1 MSGKRVIIV
10 GAGITG
16 LAAADAVQSA
26 GGEAIVIEASN
37 RVGGRMIRISRGG
50 DIADVGAQFIYSN
63 YPEVRK
69 LVERMGLNVQLRPAG
84 RVSAYRAAD
93 GSLHTVRTDRDMLG
107 LLGLRG
113 TLEYMAFKA
122 KYFTFAQALPFGEIS
137 VDVPRYDNVSVE
149 DALSWTGRAFKD
161 YVLRPLAHG
170 MAGCTPDQLSLY
182 YVVQNLRVQWTGTP
196 DCLES
201 GNVTLC
207 ERLAATLDVRF
218 GHKVAALAIKGE
230 TTVGVVLEDGT
241 VMDADHVILTCEIG
255 ATAKIVPET
264 FAPARQFL
272 ENFNHS
278 PIPMPI
284 FFLDRPLEEDATNY
298 MGHPHHD
305 ATFNMAI
312 NHTRKCPYMVPSGK
326 AIISA
331 WPALKPHQL
340 DWADKSEDEL
350 IALALKDVE
359 VLIPGISGW
368 VEEARLTRHAWGYA
382 RYRPGDFKQ
391 VLDFK
396 AYAAGL
402 AGLSFAGND
411 YDGVLLES
419 GVKSAQRAA
428 RRAMA

>member
-16 LAAADAVQSA
+16 LAAADAVQRN
-26 GGEAIVIEASN
+26 GGEAIVLEASN
-37 RVGGRMIRISRGG
+37 RPGGRMIRISRQG

-63 YPEVRK
+63 YTEVRK
-69 LVERMGLNVQLRPAG
+69 LVERMGLNSQLRPAD
-84 RVSAYRAAD
+84 RVSAFLAAD
-93 GSLHTVRTDRDMLG
+93 GTLQTVRADKDMLK
-107 LLGLRG
+107 LLGVRG

-122 KYFTFAQALPFGEIS
+122 QYFTFARPLPFGEIS
-137 VDVPRYDNVSVE
+137 VDVPRYDDISVA
-149 DALSWTGRAFKD
+149 DALSWTGRAFRD

-170 MAGCTPDQLSLY
+170 MAGCTPDELSLY

-207 ERLAATLDVRF
+207 ERLAETLDVRYE
-218 GHKVAALAIKGE
+218 HKVSTLALRGDAVE
-230 TTVGVVLEDGT
+230 GVVLEDGT
-241 VMDADHVILTCEIG
+241 VITADHVILTCEIG
-255 ATAKIVPET
+255 AAAKIVPER
-264 FAPARQFL
+264 FAPARLFL
-272 ENFNHS
+272 DTFNHS

-284 FFLDRPLEEDATNY
+284 FFLDRPIEAEATSFL
-298 MGHPHHD
+298 GHPYHD

-331 WPALKPHQL
+331 WPALKAHQM
-340 DWADKSEDEL
+340 DWADKPEDEL
-350 IALALKDVE
+350 IALALNDIE
-359 VLIPGISGW
+359 VLIPGIRGW

-382 RYRPGDFKQ
+382 RYRPGDFKR

-396 AYAAGL
+396 AYAQGI

-428 RRAMA
+428 HKALS